1 MIKNKLSRILG
12 EKRLK
17 ITQLSKETGIFR
29 TTLTAIYYDRS
40 EGISF
45 GVLEKLCKYFNCKIE
60 DLFEYKEDNWNRGE
74 TKWQRKNTWKRD
86 TE

>member
-12 EKRLK
+12 ERRLK
-17 ITQLSKETGIFR
+17 ITQLSKETGISR

-45 GVLEKLCKYFNCKIE
+45 GVLEKL
-60 DLFEYKEDNWNRGE
+60 
-74 TKWQRKNTWKRD
+74 
-86 TE
+86 